1 MAYVAWTSAVV
12 WCVLC
17 GLYTMVLALVW
28 GPVTTLDWLFMS
40 FGALGYGGAVQDVF
54 KIWVMV
60 VAGDQMEFL
69 VDLYMEFMDF
79 MPFQI

>member
-1 MAYVAWTSAVV
+1 
-12 WCVLC
+12 
-17 GLYTMVLALVW
+17 
-28 GPVTTLDWLFMS
+28 MS